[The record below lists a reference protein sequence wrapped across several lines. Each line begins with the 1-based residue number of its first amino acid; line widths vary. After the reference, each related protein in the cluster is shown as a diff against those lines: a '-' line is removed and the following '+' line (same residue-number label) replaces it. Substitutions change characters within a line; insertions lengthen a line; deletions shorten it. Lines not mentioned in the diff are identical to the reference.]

1 LHATKRIATVFGALA
16 LTSTLAACGGVPKEV
31 DADQPDQSNG
41 SDAGGSAEESEGQQ
55 PDEPFDGSTATFSKI
70 SEDNMDGLCSEL
82 FGDVPSVLSSL
93 DVNTADIDMDSYS
106 DWTEDY
112 HEQVGS
118 TADTF
123 SCYATTGSEGEDAES
138 VRFNVASGKGQ
149 PGGVND
155 VEARSNDMSGGLSLQ
170 TSSDR
175 PDDEVLSSFLKDE
188 VLPKFKP

>member
-1 LHATKRIATVFGALA
+1 LVVTKRIAAVFGALA

-31 DADQPDQSNG
+31 DADQPDQSDG
-41 SDAGGSAEESEGQQ
+41 SDAEGSAEVSEGQQ
-55 PDEPFDGSTATFSKI
+55 PDEPFDGNIVTFSKI

-82 FGDVPSVLSSL
+82 FGDVSDVLSSL
-93 DVNTADIDMDSYS
+93 EVDTAEIDMDSYG
-106 DWTEDY
+106 DWNEDY

-118 TADTF
+118 TAATF
-123 SCYATTGSEGEDAES
+123 SCYATTGSKGEDAEL

-149 PGGVND
+149 PGGVNQ
-155 VEARSNDMSGGLSLQ
+155 VEARSDDMSGGLSLQ